1 MNRDRERES
10 YKGYLSN
17 EVRRRDEALG
27 APKRVVEVG
36 AVAFEL
42 GGEAAVN
49 NGVTAALL
57 EEISHK

>member
-1 MNRDRERES
+1 METERERERERES
-10 YKGYLSN
+10 YKGYLSD

-36 AVAFEL
+36 AVAFEF
-42 GGEAAVN
+42 GGKAAVD

-57 EEISHK
+57 